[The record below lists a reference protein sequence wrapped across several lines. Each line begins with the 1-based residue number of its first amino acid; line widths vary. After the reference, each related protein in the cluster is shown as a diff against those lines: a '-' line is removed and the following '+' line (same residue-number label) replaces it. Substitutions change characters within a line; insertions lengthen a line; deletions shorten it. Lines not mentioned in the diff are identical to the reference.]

1 MGVWWRGHGH
11 VSNFYTVNLKISPQ
25 RYTGGRLYTSR
36 PSLVFFCDTY
46 KTMKTTRTRHGWMH
60 MFITHRSTLTLQLH
74 NFDLFGICVV
84 VRVVSALLRGNR
96 QDFNWYEASRGP
108 SAIAEL
114 LVKIQPHL
122 AYVAT
127 IPCETLISWK
137 QAIKDKLQGNVATY
151 LRCGGVVQIKKGL
164 LLSVWVNFFNR
175 WIFGKVTSKSV
186 VVSSTLCAWPTHC

>member
-1 MGVWWRGHGH
+1 
-11 VSNFYTVNLKISPQ
+11 
-25 RYTGGRLYTSR
+25 
-36 PSLVFFCDTY
+36 
-46 KTMKTTRTRHGWMH
+46 MKTTRTRHGWMH

-114 LVKIQPHL
+114 LVKIQLHL

-175 WIFGKVTSKSV
+175 RIFGKVTSKSV
-186 VVSSTLCAWPTHC
+186 VVSSTLRAWPTHC